1 MARRQWPLLH
11 DRPRLEIMLALP
23 AGGQP
28 LPRNLLADTG
38 AGTAR
43 SGFELVLVEQDCLN
57 AGGIPSLPVV
67 LRGAYSGSFPVYLV
81 RVQLPDLRFDHH
93 VLAAGVPT
101 VPAGFDGIAGFRFLN
116 RFEYGNFGD
125 SGQFGLD
132 A

>member
-1 MARRQWPLLH
+1 
-11 DRPRLEIMLALP
+11 MLALP

-81 RVQLPDLRFDHH
+81 RVQLPDLGFDHH

-116 RFEYGNFGD
+116 RFEYGTSATPGN
-125 SGQFGLD
+125 FGLD